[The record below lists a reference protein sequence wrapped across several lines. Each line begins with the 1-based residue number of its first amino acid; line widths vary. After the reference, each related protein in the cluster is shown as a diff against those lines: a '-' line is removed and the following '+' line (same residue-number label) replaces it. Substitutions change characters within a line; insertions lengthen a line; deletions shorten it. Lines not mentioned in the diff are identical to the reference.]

1 MRLINKNILVTLGV
15 ALILTGCTGAVTD
28 GVIKSVSKAPDI
40 AVENEA
46 WGFNPDS
53 SKAYKFNSA
62 ILWNEDTHSIPFS
75 QRVGLFFELL
85 TSRVKG
91 IDKSSCGSEILID
104 YNGVYNTDSIPVMDI
119 ANPEGYAYLYK
130 LTFDKGYIAV
140 EMFTDGTV
148 GSVTWGG
155 IRLSADIL
163 KSTMLEALGT
173 DNSDVAVY
181 SNNSYIRTDI
191 TCNDISWYTPDKVY
205 NGFVAR
211 ELTSRGIFTSRSV
224 FDMLVN
230 ENFRISYRNRQFDI
244 DFDSVIDDVAYKG
257 NIEVLNNGSLVIDVT
272 LSSKLTGLWQ
282 NKAVQNIFS
291 DVTDIGS
298 NKFSLS
304 DGTKIAVERS
314 DKSIKLTSMQ

>member
-1 MRLINKNILVTLGV
+1 MRLISKNILVMLGV
-15 ALILTGCTGAVTD
+15 SLFLTGCKGVVTD

-53 SKAYKFNSA
+53 SKTYKFNSA
-62 ILWNEDTHSIPFS
+62 ILWNEETHSIPFS

-104 YNGVYNTDSIPVMDI
+104 YNGVYSTAPVSAVDI
-119 ANPEGYAYLYK
+119 INPEGYAYLYK
-130 LTFDKGYIAV
+130 LTFDKGYITI

-148 GSVTWGG
+148 GSITWDG
-155 IRLSADIL
+155 IHLPADIL

-173 DNSDVAVY
+173 DNGDVAIY
-181 SNNSYIRTDI
+181 SDNSYIRTDI
-191 TCNDISWYTPDKVY
+191 TCDSISWYTPDKIY
-205 NGFVAR
+205 NGFIAR
-211 ELTSRGIFTSRSV
+211 ELTPRGILTSRSV

-230 ENFRISYRNRQFDI
+230 ENLRISYKNRQFDI
-244 DFDSVIDDVAYKG
+244 NFDSVIDDVTYKG
-257 NIEVLNNGSLVIDVT
+257 SIGVLNNGSLSVDIT

-282 NKAVQNIFS
+282 NRAVQSIFS
-291 DVTDIGS
+291 DVTDVS
-298 NKFSLS
+298 DNKFSLS
-304 DGTKIAVERS
+304 DGTEIAVERS
-314 DKSIKLTSMQ
+314 DKSVKLTSVQ